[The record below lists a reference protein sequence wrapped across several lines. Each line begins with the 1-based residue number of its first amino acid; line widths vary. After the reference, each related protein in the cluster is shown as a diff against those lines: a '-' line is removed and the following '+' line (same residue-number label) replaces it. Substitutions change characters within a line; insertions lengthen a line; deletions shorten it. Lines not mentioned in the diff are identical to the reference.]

1 MWVPNTETVWQGAV
15 MTRPYSPGD
24 TAIYLRLDEAGSE
37 ETVVKIK
44 NESELPPLR
53 NPTSLIGQNDLT
65 ALSYLHEPDV
75 LHNLQVRFCERHTI
89 YTYCGIVLVAINPY
103 AELPLYGQDLINAY
117 RGHSLGELEPHI
129 FAIAEDAYT
138 KLEREKCNL
147 SIIVSGES
155 GAGKTVSAK
164 YAMRY
169 FAAVGGSESETNIE
183 RKVLASSPI
192 MEAIGN
198 AKTTRNDNSSRF
210 GKFTKLLFANSRGN
224 MVLNGATMQ
233 TYLLEKSRVVFQSN
247 GERNYHVF
255 YQLCAAR
262 DKWPALMLSHQ
273 DEFRFLNQGK
283 SPNIARVSDMDSFT
297 ETLTALKTL
306 GFTDEDVKAILTILA
321 SILHLGNVHVRRR
334 NSDGGGSD
342 GEESDI
348 DADDLHLG
356 VLCELLQLD
365 PVEMRRWLTIR
376 QIESVNEVV
385 NIPMSCDHAEAAR
398 DALAKHIY
406 AKLFQ
411 YIVDV
416 INRSLGGGRKA
427 TVSFIG
433 VLDIYGFETFAV
445 NSFEQFCINYAN
457 EKLQQQFNQH
467 VFKLEQEEYLR
478 EGIEWTMID
487 FYDNQPCI
495 DMIEDKLGILALL
508 DEECRM
514 PRGTDTS
521 WTGKIMEKCVK
532 YKHFGKPKFGG
543 EAFLVKHFSDTVQY
557 EASGFVEKNRDT
569 VSKELVNVIVES
581 KMPFCHKLMILDELN
596 SLKEEEEIGLTG
608 AKVVISAA
616 KMQVSSWGGLIDSS
630 TCSSSHQRQI
640 VFDHFQQPT
649 QIKQEPRKRV
659 SEPLSI
665 IWATTRW
672 ITNRS
677 VLI

>member
-1 MWVPNTETVWQGAV
+1 MWIPHPETVWQGAV
-15 MTRPYSPGD
+15 ITRSYTPGE
-24 TAIYLRLDEAGSE
+24 TTIHLRIDAPDSE
-37 ETVVKIK
+37 EVTVRIK
-44 NESELPPLR
+44 GEADLPPLR

-210 GKFTKLLFANSRGN
+210 GKFTKLLFAYQRGN
-224 MVLNGATMQ
+224 MALKGGTMQ
-233 TYLLEKSRVVFQSN
+233 TYLLEKSRVVFQSP

-262 DKWPALMLSHQ
+262 DKYPALMLDHQ
-273 DEFRFLNQGK
+273 DQFRFLNQGQ
-283 SPNIARVSDMDSFT
+283 SPTIARVSDSDNFA
-297 ETLTALKTL
+297 ETLTALHTL
-306 GFTDEDVKAILTILA
+306 GFAAEDVQAILTILA
-321 SILHLGNVHVRRR
+321 GVLHLGNVHFHHRH
-334 NSDGGGSD
+334 SEGGGSD
-342 GEESDI
+342 GEESEVL
-348 DADDLHLG
+348 ADDLHLG

-365 PVEMRRWLTIR
+365 AAEMRRWLTIR

-385 NIPMSCDHAEAAR
+385 NIPMSRSTAEAAR
-398 DALAKHIY
+398 EALAKHIY

-416 INRSLGGGRKA
+416 INRSLSGSSGGRKA
-427 TVSFIG
+427 EAATSFIG
-433 VLDIYGFETFAV
+433 VLDIYGFETFQV

-514 PRGTDTS
+514 PRGSDSS
-521 WTGKIMEKCVK
+521 WIGKIMEKCGK
-532 YKHFGKPKFGG
+532 YRHFERPKFGG

-557 EASGFVEKNRDT
+557 EAAGFVEKNRDT

-581 KMPFCHKLMILDELN
+581 KMVFCHKLMILDEVN
-596 SLKEEEEIGLTG
+596 HLKEDEGEVGG
-608 AKVVISAA
+608 GPKVVISAA
-616 KMQVSSWGGLIDSS
+616 KHQVRKYCILQI
-630 TCSSSHQRQI
+630 HQSYD
-640 VFDHFQQPT
+640 DHHA
-649 QIKQEPRKRV
+649 I
-659 SEPLSI
+659 
-665 IWATTRW
+665 
-672 ITNRS
+672 
-677 VLI
+677 